1 MTASVLPEPASVL
14 PEPNVRTSGTRLKVV
29 DAVMELPIIHD
40 AASAASA
47 LAAPYASSLSPVV
60 GAVNL
65 MCSTAE
71 GQMSSGLKET
81 VGSAVENLDS
91 MACSGLDQL
100 TERLPSLAV
109 STPELMART
118 KDAVSDCMLMPNLY
132 FTVATEFIASLAIVQ
147 LLLRSTDVV
156 LGKVETTVPSVP
168 VLGLRRSARA
178 LRRSGRRKT
187 SAPGSA
193 GEKAT
198 PTQSIGDASLLGALA
213 DIFCVNFFLAWV
225 GLQMVPAERTVHKKR
240 STRRR
245 QLSDLDEEV
254 EEAQKFG
261 DLDFSKYDSALDAD
275 YSPSELSGEDDPL
288 EYDSQTEEPEPR
300 FVEEAEAEVVEGDLG
315 EEADSVEIKT
325 EEYNSKGIKTEE
337 YNGKGEKM

>member
-1 MTASVLPEPASVL
+1 MAASVL
-14 PEPNVRTSGTRLKVV
+14 PEPNGRTPGTRLKVV

-60 GAVNL
+60 GAVNI

-71 GQMSSGLKET
+71 GQLSSGLKEK

-118 KDAVSDCMLMPNLY
+118 KDAVSDCMLTPNFY
-132 FTVATEFIASLAIVQ
+132 FTAVTEFVASLAIVQ

-156 LGKVETTVPSVP
+156 LGKVETTIPSVP

-178 LRRSGRRKT
+178 LRRAGRRKT

-193 GEKAT
+193 GEKTT
-198 PTQSIGDASLLGALA
+198 PNQSIGNASLLGALA
-213 DIFCVNFFLAWV
+213 DIFCVNFFLAWI
-225 GLQMVPAERTVHKKR
+225 GLQIVPAERQDKKR
-240 STRRR
+240 STRTR
-245 QLSDLDEEV
+245 QESDDEEV
-254 EEAQKFG
+254 EVAKKFG
-261 DLDFSKYDSALDAD
+261 DLDFSKYDSTLDAD

-300 FVEEAEAEVVEGDLG
+300 FVEVAEAEVVEGDLG
-315 EEADSVEIKT
+315 EEADSVEIRT
-325 EEYNSKGIKTEE
+325 EDYSSTGDKK
-337 YNGKGEKM
+337 

>member
-1 MTASVLPEPASVL
+1 MAASVL
-14 PEPNVRTSGTRLKVV
+14 PEPNAQLPKSNAQTSGSRLKVV
-29 DAVMELPIIHD
+29 DAAMELPIVQD

-60 GAVNL
+60 GAVNI
-65 MCSTAE
+65 MYSTAE
-71 GQMSSGLKET
+71 GQLSSGLKEK

-91 MACSGLDQL
+91 MACSGLGQL
-100 TERLPSLAV
+100 TERLPSLTV

-118 KDAVSDCMLMPNLY
+118 KDGMSDCVTTTNFY
-132 FTVATEFIASLAIVQ
+132 FAAATEFVASLAIVQ
-147 LLLRSTDVV
+147 LLLRSTDFV
-156 LGKVETTVPSVP
+156 LGKVETTIPSVP

-187 SAPGSA
+187 SAKG
-193 GEKAT
+193 GKAT
-198 PTQSIGDASLLGALA
+198 PNQTIGDASLLGALA

-225 GLQMVPAERTVHKKR
+225 GLQMVPAERKAQQKR

-245 QLSDLDEEV
+245 QLSDVEEEV
-254 EEAQKFG
+254 AQKFG
-261 DLDFSKYDSALDAD
+261 DLDFTKYDSAADAD

-300 FVEEAEAEVVEGDLG
+300 FAEVADAEVVEGDVG
-315 EEADSVEIKT
+315 EEVDSVEIRS
-325 EEYNSKGIKTEE
+325 EEYNSKGV
-337 YNGKGEKM
+337 KM

>member
-1 MTASVLPEPASVL
+1 MAASVL
-14 PEPNVRTSGTRLKVV
+14 PEPNAQLPKSNAQTSGSRLKVV
-29 DAVMELPIIHD
+29 DAAMELPIVQD

-60 GAVNL
+60 GAVNI
-65 MCSTAE
+65 MYSTAE
-71 GQMSSGLKET
+71 GQLSSGLKEK

-91 MACSGLDQL
+91 MACSGLGQL
-100 TERLPSLAV
+100 TERLPSLTV

-118 KDAVSDCMLMPNLY
+118 KDGMSDCVTTTNFY
-132 FTVATEFIASLAIVQ
+132 FAAATEFVASLAIVQ
-147 LLLRSTDVV
+147 LLLRSTDFV
-156 LGKVETTVPSVP
+156 LGKVETTIPSVP

-187 SAPGSA
+187 SAKG
-193 GEKAT
+193 GKAT
-198 PTQSIGDASLLGALA
+198 PNQTIGDASLLGALA

-225 GLQMVPAERTVHKKR
+225 GLQMVPAERKAQQKR

-245 QLSDLDEEV
+245 QLSDVEEEV
-254 EEAQKFG
+254 AQKFG
-261 DLDFSKYDSALDAD
+261 DLDFTKYDSAADAD

-300 FVEEAEAEVVEGDLG
+300 FAEVAEAEVVEGDLN
-315 EEADSVEIKT
+315 EEVDSVEIRS
-325 EEYNSKGIKTEE
+325 EEYNS
-337 YNGKGEKM
+337 NGEKM